1 MLTQIILDLFIVV
14 AVSGLW
20 IKRARSPQEDPRLS
34 RGLQLLQTKISIL
47 EDLSDRTETQV
58 HQLTALME
66 VKVKEIQDKMKQAD
80 KHLQEME
87 ISRTKSQEVAKI
99 FQDRIPHAEIIERQ
113 NTIKYVNAARLAHQG
128 KSVDE
133 IARIVDL
140 SRGELEFIVKVNRDK
155 LQFSEEDLPEWTKE
169 GSATIHSTEIL
180 TPTEVPSVHLSPQIL
195 AKPHDAGA
203 ALSDLG
209 QKFRQAIQKPAEL
222 ASKWPVV
229 ESPGQAPL
237 REVPLARE
245 SETPLGESPAVR
257 LQPQMAA
264 SQAPQNRRQN
274 IDNRPRT
281 QTPKSG
287 QVVTTP
293 TPLKTYVSDDPR
305 LQMGWNT
312 KGDIVEVKKIVFPRM
327 NFPKN

>member
-1 MLTQIILDLFIVV
+1 MDCRPTIAKEWRLNFWMLTQIILDLFIVV

-87 ISRTKSQEVAKI
+87 VSRTKSQEVAKI
-99 FQDRIPHAEIIERQ
+99 FQDRIPHAEIIDRQ

-133 IARIVDL
+133 ISRMVDL

-169 GSATIHSTEIL
+169 ASGPMSSPEISIPPEVQPIH
-180 TPTEVPSVHLSPQIL
+180 VSPQIL

-222 ASKWPVV
+222 ATHLPAI
-229 ESPGQAPL
+229 ESPRQ
-237 REVPLARE
+237 E
-245 SETPLGESPAVR
+245 
-257 LQPQMAA
+257 
-264 SQAPQNRRQN
+264 APQNRQNN
-274 IDNRPRT
+274 IDTRPRAQT
-281 QTPKSG
+281 QKTG